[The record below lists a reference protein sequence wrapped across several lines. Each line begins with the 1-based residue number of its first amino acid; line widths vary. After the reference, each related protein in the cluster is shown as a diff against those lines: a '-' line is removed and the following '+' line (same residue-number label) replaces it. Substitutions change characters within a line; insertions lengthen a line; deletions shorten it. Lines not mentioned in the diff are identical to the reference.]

1 MKWTPLSFTVT
12 LSKASYIKGKIQ
24 RKITVVKKQN
34 NKEKGNS
41 WILLRTE
48 ELTGKNRIHR
58 KLVSCISVFYYNEC
72 CLQEQDSDK
81 VSKTLLYR
89 NFAVIENDSFAIFTQ
104 KTTLI
109 LQTSK
114 KEQTSFYNLYPTS
127 VNNLFL
133 SKGRKQISFTHF
145 CISAPCRVL
154 DALCMKA
161 LTFIHTFSK

>member
-1 MKWTPLSFTVT
+1 M
-12 LSKASYIKGKIQ
+12 
-24 RKITVVKKQN
+24 
-34 NKEKGNS
+34 
-41 WILLRTE
+41 LRTD

-58 KLVSCISVFYYNEC
+58 KLVSCIFVFYYNEC
-72 CLQEQDSDK
+72 CLQEQDSAK

-89 NFAVIENDSFAIFTQ
+89 NFAVIENDSFAISTQ

-133 SKGRKQISFTHF
+133 SKGRKQISFIHF
-145 CISAPCRVL
+145 CIYCKVDLKGSSTNLYSHLEYIKPG
-154 DALCMKA
+154 
-161 LTFIHTFSK
+161 FHFF

>member
-1 MKWTPLSFTVT
+1 M
-12 LSKASYIKGKIQ
+12 
-24 RKITVVKKQN
+24 VKKQN
-34 NKEKGNS
+34 NKEKGKS
-41 WILLRTE
+41 WILLRTD

-58 KLVSCISVFYYNEC
+58 KLVPCISIFYYNEC

-89 NFAVIENDSFAIFTQ
+89 NFAVIENDSFPISTQ

-133 SKGRKQISFTHF
+133 SKGRKQSLL
-145 CISAPCRVL
+145 CIFVFLPLGRVL
-154 DALCMKA
+154 DALCMDALCMKA